1 MGEVISMVAVRVGRS
16 LRLQDSVSPVFVHHG
31 GFIVWHSQG
40 LAALLGHNT
49 GPFVGRSVLRFV
61 APEYAQR
68 TAAVLGRKPARS
80 RLRMELVRADGERV
94 PVEVRGE
101 NVVVGGMKARRVEVR
116 VVAASW

>member
-1 MGEVISMVAVRVGRS
+1 MHAIRVGRS
-16 LRLQDSVSPVFVHHG
+16 LRLPDSVSPVFVHHG

-61 APEYAQR
+61 APEFAQR
-68 TAAVLGRKPARS
+68 TEAVLGRKRGRS
-80 RLRMELVRADGERV
+80 SMMVALVRDDGVRV
-94 PVEVRGE
+94 PVEVVGR

-116 VVAASW
+116 VVEKIRMDS